1 MDPGEGYDACLQRQ
15 GPPTQPAHG
24 VVATAEKGEAEK
36 TDVGGRVPVHHS
48 PLAETPVSSQ
58 QVVAPAIRARPQQAV
73 DEALV
78 GKGEGDGGK
87 QLCVT
92 ERVGRNEGK
101 TVLLLPVQHPC
112 IHEGLGRN
120 ADHVVVVNGHQMK
133 AERSD
138 DHAHR

>member
-1 MDPGEGYDACLQRQ
+1 MNTDHDSDSRLQRQ
-15 GPPTQPAHG
+15 VPTTQPTKSGGSAK
-24 VVATAEKGEAEK
+24 EKGEAGELH
-36 TDVGGRVPVHHS
+36 VGGQEPRNHGAFS
-48 PLAETPVSSQ
+48 ESSFLSKE
-58 QVVAPAIRARPQQAV
+58 VVAPAIRARPQQAV

-78 GKGEGDGGK
+78 GKGEGDDGK
-87 QLCVT
+87 QLCLT

>member
-1 MDPGEGYDACLQRQ
+1 M
-15 GPPTQPAHG
+15 
-24 VVATAEKGEAEK
+24 VATAEKGEAEK

-48 PLAETPVSSQ
+48 PLAEVSVLSQ
-58 QVVAPAIRARPQQAV
+58 QVVAPTVRARPQQAV

-78 GKGEGDGGK
+78 GKGEGDGRK
-87 QLCVT
+87 ELCVT
-92 ERVGRNEGK
+92 EQVDRNEGK
-101 TVLLLPVQHPC
+101 TVLLLPVQHPR

-133 AERSD
+133 AERRD